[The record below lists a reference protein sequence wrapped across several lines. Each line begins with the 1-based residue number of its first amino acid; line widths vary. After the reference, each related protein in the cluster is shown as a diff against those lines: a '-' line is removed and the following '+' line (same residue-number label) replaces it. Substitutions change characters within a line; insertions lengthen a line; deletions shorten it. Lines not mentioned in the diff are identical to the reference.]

1 MFSFCALILQV
12 YRVRI
17 AKSTEGGIPYAAGKM
32 EGGAYCRITPQTR
45 ELTRQWDKNAH
56 IDRQLY
62 EKYDVKRGLRD
73 ATGRGVLTSSPAW
86 PGGAL
91 TAWRSWAR
99 GAGSS
104 APPPSAWKSAG
115 PMRLWTKDRRLRRSC
130 PVPPRAGRENLP
142 DILKINA

>member
-1 MFSFCALILQV
+1 
-12 YRVRI
+12 
-17 AKSTEGGIPYAAGKM
+17 M
-32 EGGAYCRITPQTR
+32 EGGAYCRITPQIR
-45 ELTRQWDKNAH
+45 ELTHQWDKNAH

-73 ATGRGVLTSSPAW
+73 ATGRGVLTS
-86 PGGAL
+86 L
-91 TAWRSWAR
+91 TRMAGWSWAR
-99 GAGSS
+99 GARSS

>member
-1 MFSFCALILQV
+1 MPQ
-12 YRVRI
+12 
-17 AKSTEGGIPYAAGKM
+17 EKM
-32 EGGAYCRITPQTR
+32 EGGAYCRITPQIR

-73 ATGRGVLTSSPAW
+73 ARGRGVLTS
-86 PGGAL
+86 L
-91 TAWRSWAR
+91 TRISGWSAHRMEELGQ

>member
-1 MFSFCALILQV
+1 MEIFSFCALILQV

-32 EGGAYCRITPQTR
+32 EGGAYCRIMPQIR

-73 ATGRGVLTSSPAW
+73 ATGRGVLTSLTRMAGWSAHRMEELGQGGRIIRPA
-86 PGGAL
+86 
-91 TAWRSWAR
+91 
-99 GAGSS
+99 
-104 APPPSAWKSAG
+104 
-115 PMRLWTKDRRLRRSC
+115 TKCVEKRRAYASMDER
-130 PVPPRAGRENLP
+130 
-142 DILKINA
+142 

>member
-1 MFSFCALILQV
+1 MPQ
-12 YRVRI
+12 
-17 AKSTEGGIPYAAGKM
+17 EKM
-32 EGGAYCRITPQTR
+32 EGGAYCRITPQIR
-45 ELTRQWDKNAH
+45 ELTRQCDKNAH

-73 ATGRGVLTSSPAW
+73 ATGRGVLTS
-86 PGGAL
+86 L
-91 TAWRSWAR
+91 TRMAGWSAHRMEELGQ

-130 PVPPRAGRENLP
+130 PVPPQSRAGKFAGYFEN
-142 DILKINA
+142 